1 MKLSEFLSILI
12 IITNICQ
19 SNQQYLSLTKHSTMR
34 YQIDTGTW
42 KDLLGVMVECPN
54 SGILKNFV
62 LKKNSYE
69 FWYEYQCYS
78 AKSDDIDEGEPIIKA
93 LTLYST
99 YKYSITIQ
107 ENIRTLSDYPVDC
120 WLDYGMNSFKLYNDG
135 GILRREAVCHGLKP
149 KYSTKIEIKTEEGTA
164 LATRMDGLVGIV
176 VGSQETEDDENIAY
190 PLRGFKY
197 KVDTTYSKEKP
208 TVSYEYGYSILRN
221 MKNEYESAKQTFES
235 LRNSNTQKD

>member
-1 MKLSEFLSILI
+1 M
-12 IITNICQ
+12 
-19 SNQQYLSLTKHSTMR
+19 H

-42 KDLLGVMVECPN
+42 KDLLGVIVECPN
-54 SGILKNFV
+54 DGVLKNFV